1 MDFIKL
7 TDSGLKI
14 ATRKEIYDELCLFA
28 RAAYGNDISL
38 DEGTPFEAFL
48 NMLADDLST
57 VNGSVQSFSELFST
71 KELSG
76 GFLDFV
82 AGQRGIVRKTVKNQR
97 VTVTAT
103 VDSSVIK
110 PFLAARNSIFIQD
123 KLGRTWVNTTQ
134 LMIQEFKFLPNGD
147 FDTVE
152 NYQGTCEFGLMPLD
166 GYDADLLYAKNNAS
180 LENLVAV
187 PPSDQM
193 FIKNF
198 TFMNDV
204 NATPAVQ
211 ENETDP
217 QLRAR
222 YDQAV
227 YSDAA
232 ATVEGLRSNLLKVT
246 NYVRI
251 VENMTN
257 SAEGSPYGLAPH
269 SIWVIVGGGSTS
281 DNSPTVSTDSS
292 DITIAQTILNYKSLG
307 CGVSV
312 DNNVTNGTIVIDGET
327 YKTGNF
333 VVNIPVETITAVI
346 PFTRLVENTV
356 SFNIVLTTTNSDGRV
371 RDAVRGRVDLAL
383 KEYVSGLQPGEVI
396 TLMDTVNA
404 IQEVLAQYPAGEF
417 DFVSSTPS
425 YSIAGG
431 IKIYQKGV
439 GGSAVVKFQDEI
451 TA

>member
-28 RAAYGNDISL
+28 RAAYGNDILL
-38 DEGTPFEAFL
+38 DEGTPFESFL

-76 GFLDFV
+76 RFLDFV

-103 VDSSVIK
+103 VDSDVIK
-110 PFLAARNSIFIQD
+110 PFVAARNSIFIKD

-180 LENLVAV
+180 LESLIAV
-187 PPSDQM
+187 SPSDQM
-193 FIKNF
+193 FINHF
-198 TFMNDV
+198 NFMNDV

-227 YSDAA
+227 YSDAE

-257 SAEGSPYGLAPH
+257 SVDATYGIAPH

-281 DNSPTVSTDSS
+281 NNSPTVSTDPS
-292 DITIAQTILNYKSLG
+292 DITVAQMILNYKSLG

-312 DNNVTNGTIVIDGET
+312 GNDVTNGTVVIDGKT

-333 VVNIPVETITAVI
+333 VVHIPVETINAVI

-356 SFNIVLTTTNSDGRV
+356 SFNIVLTTKNSDGRV

-396 TLMDTVNA
+396 TLVDTVNA
-404 IQEVLAQYPAGEF
+404 IQEVLSQYPAGEF